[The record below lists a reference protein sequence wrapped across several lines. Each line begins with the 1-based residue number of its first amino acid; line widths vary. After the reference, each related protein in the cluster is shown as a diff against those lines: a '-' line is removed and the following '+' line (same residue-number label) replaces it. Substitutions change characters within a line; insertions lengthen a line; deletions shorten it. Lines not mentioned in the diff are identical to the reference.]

1 MDDRSDESNGPAVVG
16 VDRMRGEGTSASR
29 DRTPYTAYGTILV
42 GFAGALAATAAA
54 ERSLGRENRAPTTLD
69 YVLLCGSSFKAARVL
84 SRERVGSVL
93 RQPFV
98 EPTDAAPAETANAVE
113 ERPAGDGLR
122 RAVGELVTC
131 TRCAGTWA
139 AAVLLASQALAPRF
153 GRLLTWA
160 LAAGAANDFLQAG
173 FAAVRARE
181 IRGTDSRDDGIAS

>member
-1 MDDRSDESNGPAVVG
+1 MTDSHEER
-16 VDRMRGEGTSASR
+16 
-29 DRTPYTAYGTILV
+29 PYAGYATILAAF
-42 GFAGALAATAAA
+42 GGALAATAGA
-54 ERSLGRENRAPTTLD
+54 ERLLERDGQRTTLD
-69 YVLLCGSSFKAARVL
+69 YVVLCAGSFKAARVL

-98 EPTDAAPAETANAVE
+98 ESEDDGNVADSEAAPDSLG

-139 AAVLLASQALAPRF
+139 AAGLLASQAVAPRF
-153 GRLLTWA
+153 GRILTWT

-173 FAAVRARE
+173 FAAVCAREMPAGRARDVE
-181 IRGTDSRDDGIAS
+181 TPQPEAAASS